1 MIVPQEHF
9 AGTWDTAIHESAKA
23 AKEVGKASK
32 SYFSAVASSGIGKVC
47 DMHEIQNT
55 THVHILT
62 WW

>member
-32 SYFSAVASSGIGKVC
+32 NYFSAVASSGLGKVW
-47 DMHEIQNT
+47 DIYEIQKT
-55 THVHILT
+55 THVHRLT
-62 WW
+62 